1 MQATPIDTLLKSPI
15 IWKNWSVDAT
25 VRRVLGSLQSNI
37 LKGHGR
43 EHTRNLFWGFAG
55 ADGEKLR
62 AVVRRIG
69 REMPSA
75 LDQLQAAE
83 HFKKTGES
91 GGPVLCLFLRPGGYT
106 ALGAEDC
113 APGSVSDPHK
123 DDRKAYV
130 AGMQARGPD
139 AALNI
144 HDPVL
149 SEWESEFQGA
159 IDAMLLVAGTT
170 AAEAD
175 LVAKRWIKRL
185 VNAGASLLHDEI
197 GSAIKRRVAGNPE
210 GVEHFGYV
218 DGRSQPLF
226 LAEDVAREPGAAW
239 DPAFPPS
246 QFLIQDPGDDEPTS
260 LGSFFVFRKLEQNVR
275 DFKAQE
281 DALAV
286 SLGLK
291 GGPFEDRA
299 GALLVGRFED
309 GSPVVLDPLPTDMA
323 PVNDFNYR
331 SDEQGQRC
339 PFAAHIRKVNPRGE
353 SPLHIAQDFNAATT
367 VRQERGH
374 IMARR
379 GITYGTRTFD
389 EAANDFTDEPTG
401 GVGLLFMAYMASLE
415 NQFEFTQGTW
425 ANNADFVAA
434 ATGIDPVI
442 GQGSSVAVDIPD
454 GWGGGSASLDFGRFV
469 TMKGGEYFFAPS
481 RDFLKAV

>member
-1 MQATPIDTLLKSPI
+1 MQAPPIDKLLESPI
-15 IWKNWSVDAT
+15 IWKTWPVDST
-25 VRRVLGSLQSNI
+25 VRRVLGSLQANI
-37 LKGHGR
+37 VKGHGR
-43 EHTRNLFWGFAG
+43 EHTHNLFWQFAG
-55 ADGEKLR
+55 ADPEALR

-91 GGPVLCLFLRPGGYT
+91 GGPVLGLFLRPGGYA
-106 ALGAEDC
+106 ALGTAGSAPDPAEH
-113 APGSVSDPHK
+113 P
-123 DDRKAYV
+123 AYV
-130 AGMQARGPD
+130 AGMQSRGPD
-139 AALNI
+139 ATLSPPINDPAL
-144 HDPVL
+144 
-149 SEWESEFQGA
+149 SQWEADFQGT

-170 AAEAD
+170 VAEAD
-175 LVAKRWIKRL
+175 LVANRWKKRL
-185 VNAGASLLHDEI
+185 TNAGATLLHDEV
-197 GSAIKRRVAGNPE
+197 GVAIKRKVAGDFE

-226 LAEDVAREPGAAW
+226 LAEDVAREPGAHW
-239 DPAFPPS
+239 DPSFPPS
-246 QFLIQDPGDDEPTS
+246 QFLIQDPGHDDPTA
-260 LGSFFVFRKLEQNVR
+260 LGSFFVFRKLEQNVK

-309 GSPVVLDPLPTDMA
+309 GSPVVLDPLPTDMP

-353 SPLHIAQDFNAATT
+353 SPFHIAKSFNVATT
-367 VRQERGH
+367 TRQERGH

-379 GITYGTRTFD
+379 GITYGERTFD
-389 EAANDFTDEPTG
+389 EAKNDFTDEPTG

-415 NQFEFTQGTW
+415 NQFEFTQATW
-425 ANNADFVAA
+425 ANNANFVAA
-434 ATGIDPVI
+434 GTGLDPVI
-442 GQGSSVAVDIPD
+442 GQGASVTVTVPD

>member
-1 MQATPIDTLLKSPI
+1 MQASSIDKLLKSPI
-15 IWKNWSVDAT
+15 IWKNWSVDST
-25 VRRVLGSLQSNI
+25 VRRVLGSLQANI
-37 LKGHGR
+37 VKGHGR
-43 EHTRNLFWGFAG
+43 EHTHNLFWTFAG
-55 ADGEKLR
+55 ADRESLR

-91 GGPVLCLFLRPGGYT
+91 GGPVICLLLRPGGYA
-106 ALGAEDC
+106 ALGAPESSPD
-113 APGSVSDPHK
+113 A
-123 DDRKAYV
+123 DDHQAYA
-130 AGMQARGPD
+130 AGMQARGPG
-139 AALNI
+139 AASNI
-144 HDPVL
+144 HDPDL
-149 SEWESEFQGA
+149 SDWDAGFQGP

-170 AAEAD
+170 PAEAD
-175 LVAKRWIKRL
+175 LVAKRWTKRL
-185 VNAGASLLHDEI
+185 TTAGATLLHDEV

-226 LAEDVAREPGAAW
+226 LAEDVAREPGAHW

-246 QFLIQDPGDDEPTS
+246 QFLIPDPGHDDPTS
-260 LGSFFVFRKLEQNVR
+260 LGSFFVFRKLEQNVK
-275 DFKAQE
+275 DFKKQE
-281 DALAV
+281 DALSA
-286 SLGLK
+286 SLGLDT
-291 GGPFEDRA
+291 GPFKDRA

-331 SDEQGQRC
+331 SDEQGERC

-353 SPLHIAQDFNAATT
+353 SPFHIAKSFEVATT
-367 VRQERGH
+367 TRQERGH

-379 GITYGTRTFD
+379 GITYGERKFD
-389 EAANDFTDEPTG
+389 EDANDFTDEPTG

-415 NQFEFTQGTW
+415 NQFEFTQVSW
-425 ANNADFVAA
+425 ANNANFVAA
-434 ATGIDPVI
+434 GTGIDPVI
-442 GQGSSVAVDIPD
+442 GQGSSVAVTIPD
-454 GWGGGSASLDFGRFV
+454 GWGCGSASLDFGRFV

>member
-1 MQATPIDTLLKSPI
+1 MQATPIDKLLRSPI
-15 IWKNWSVDAT
+15 IWKNWSVDST
-25 VRRVLGSLQSNI
+25 VRKVLGSLQANI

-43 EHTRNLFWGFAG
+43 EHTRNLFWRFAG
-55 ADGEKLR
+55 ADRAALC

-69 REMPSA
+69 RDMPSA

-83 HFKKTGES
+83 HFRKTGES
-91 GGPVLCLFLRPGGYT
+91 GGPVLCLFLRPGGYA
-106 ALGAEDC
+106 ALGAADS
-113 APGSVSDPHK
+113 APDAADHP
-123 DDRKAYV
+123 AYA
-130 AGMQARGPD
+130 AGMQQRGPD
-139 AALNI
+139 ATLKPRIN
-144 HDPVL
+144 DPEL
-149 SEWESEFQGA
+149 SQWEAEFQGE

-175 LVAKRWIKRL
+175 LVAKRWTKRL
-185 VNAGASLLHDEI
+185 STAGATLLHDEV
-197 GSAIKRRVAGNPE
+197 GSAIKREVAGSME

-226 LAEDVAREPGAAW
+226 LAEDVAREPGAHW

-246 QFLIQDPGDDEPTS
+246 QFLVADPGHDDPTA

-309 GSPVVLDPLPTDMA
+309 GSPVVLDPLPTDMP
-323 PVNDFNYR
+323 PVNDFDYR

-353 SPLHIAQDFNAATT
+353 SPLHIATDFGVATT
-367 VRQERGH
+367 TRDERGH

-379 GITYGTRTFD
+379 GITYGTRSFD
-389 EAANDFTDEPTG
+389 AATNDFTDEPTG
-401 GVGLLFMAYMASLE
+401 DVGLLFMAYMASLE
-415 NQFEFTQGTW
+415 NQFEFTQATW
-425 ANNADFVAA
+425 ANNANFVTAG
-434 ATGIDPVI
+434 TGVDPVI
-442 GQGSSVAVDIPD
+442 GQGPGVAVDVPD

-481 RDFLKAV
+481 RDFLKSV

>member
-1 MQATPIDTLLKSPI
+1 MQATPIGKLLESPI

-25 VRRVLGSLQSNI
+25 VRRVLGSLQANI
-37 LKGHGR
+37 VKGHGR
-43 EHTRNLFWGFAG
+43 EHTRNLFWSFAG
-55 ADGEKLR
+55 TDGEKLR
-62 AVVRRIG
+62 SVVRRIG

-91 GGPVLCLFLRPGGYT
+91 GGPVLCLFLRPGGYA
-106 ALGAEDC
+106 ALGAAES
-113 APGSVSDPHK
+113 APDAGDHA
-123 DDRKAYV
+123 AYA
-130 AGMQARGPD
+130 AGMPSRGSE
-139 AALNI
+139 AALKI
-144 HDPVL
+144 HDPAL
-149 SEWESEFQGA
+149 SDWETAFQGT
-159 IDAMLLVAGTT
+159 IDAMLLIAGTT

-175 LVAKRWIKRL
+175 LVAKRWNKRL
-185 VNAGASLLHDEI
+185 VKAGAVLLHDEV

-226 LAEDVAREPGAAW
+226 LAEDVAREPGAHW

-246 QFLIQDPGDDEPTS
+246 QFLIQDPGHDEPTA
-260 LGSFFVFRKLEQNVR
+260 LGSFFVFRKLEQNVK

-281 DALAV
+281 DGLAV

-339 PFAAHIRKVNPRGE
+339 PFVAHIRKVNPRGE
-353 SPLHIAQDFNAATT
+353 SPFHLAKTFGKKALTT
-367 VRQERGH
+367 TRDERGH

-415 NQFEFTQGTW
+415 NQFEFTQATW
-425 ANNADFVAA
+425 ANNANFVAA
-434 ATGIDPVI
+434 DTGIDPVI

-481 RDFLKAV
+481 RDFLKAI